1 MVGNSGV
8 VFWGILLLVFV
19 LAFSGVVFRI
29 FFLIGEV
36 EKKRGKNKQ
45 GKEDS
50 RGRKMQT
57 RQVKMWGQFHLCS
70 ALCSV
75 CIPYSMKKAERAT
88 QR

>member
-50 RGRKMQT
+50 RG
-57 RQVKMWGQFHLCS
+57 
-70 ALCSV
+70 
-75 CIPYSMKKAERAT
+75 
-88 QR
+88 

>member
-19 LAFSGVVFRI
+19 LLAFSGVVFQI

-50 RGRKMQT
+50 RG
-57 RQVKMWGQFHLCS
+57 
-70 ALCSV
+70 
-75 CIPYSMKKAERAT
+75 
-88 QR
+88 